1 VRTGLDRAILELR
14 QEEQSMSLPSWAALV
29 PDHGKLMHLFL
40 IREPDLGVFAHL
52 HPIRP
57 DARTFAL
64 ELPALPAGGYQLY
77 GDVTFENG
85 ISQTVNGTLTQVDAN
100 YIKVATTIAG
110 RSGEKIIFRAD
121 ITGMKTTG
129 DGAPAAK
136 APAPASGAAS
146 GSAPGAASGAAS
158 GAAPGA
164 SGAAAT
170 PASGSAAAAA
180 PGVPTKGADGFLKAP
195 KPGVFVLPL
204 EGTVGIGLRYQEMEA
219 IAKEA
224 DKYGP
229 GQIIVMLIESPGGL
243 VIEGDKIHDSLRE
256 IKKRHRV
263 VAWIREAI
271 SGAAFTALHC
281 DEIYFMRVGSL
292 GAITMFAGQTAI
304 SGAELQD
311 WLRKCTEVAEMGGRN
326 GAVVRAMIH
335 HPLLCSYDKDPVT
348 GKVTIYD
355 TLEGKYVLSDEKDNL
370 VLNASNALD
379 CGFSDGTADTPE
391 ELAQLLHLPE
401 WYEISDYGRKLHR
414 DWQAA
419 VKGCKTEVP
428 KIIARLD
435 FKNMTGAPEKVLGT
449 RISLLNELKTW
460 WDRCENVMMY
470 EIGAPPKEQLD
481 RYIRDIQKQIADI
494 KKARRDATRG

>member
-1 VRTGLDRAILELR
+1 MRLGLRWRPAL
-14 QEEQSMSLPSWAALV
+14 QALV
-29 PDHGKLMHLFL
+29 TASL
-40 IREPDLGVFAHL
+40 V
-52 HPIRP
+52 
-57 DARTFAL
+57 AL
-64 ELPALPAGGYQLY
+64 ALPGPAVVAASWQSAKEVVLRNGQTWRGELNQQVEVVYL
-77 GDVTFENG
+77 ESG
-85 ISQTVNGTLTQVDAN
+85 ISQTVTGTLTQVDRN
-100 YIKVATTIAG
+100 YIKVATMIAG
-110 RSGEKIIFRAD
+110 RAGEKIIFCAD
-121 ITGMKTTG
+121 ISGMKTTG
-129 DGAPAAK
+129 DGAPAAD
-136 APAPASGAAS
+136 APAEAPAGGA
-146 GSAPGAASGAAS
+146 PAAVG
-158 GAAPGA
+158 
-164 SGAAAT
+164 
-170 PASGSAAAAA
+170 SGSAAPAAKTA
-180 PGVPTKGADGFLKAP
+180 PTAPVKGEDGFLKAP

-204 EGTVGIGLRYQEMEA
+204 EGTVGIGLRYQEMDA

-229 GQIIVMLIESPGGL
+229 GQTIVLLIESPGGL
-243 VIEGDKIHDSLRE
+243 VVEGDKIHDSLRE

-304 SGAELQD
+304 SGPELQD

-326 GAVVRAMIH
+326 GAIVRAMIH
-335 HPLLCSYDKDPVT
+335 HPLLCSYDKDPET

-355 TLEGKYVLSDEKDNL
+355 TLQGKYVLSDEKDNL

-379 CGFSDGTADTPE
+379 CGFSDGTADTTE
-391 ELAQLLHLPE
+391 ELAQLLQLPE
-401 WYEISDYGRKLHR
+401 WYEISDYGRKLHK

-419 VKGCKTEVP
+419 VKACKTEVP

-449 RISLLNELKTW
+449 RISLLNELKSW

-481 RYIRDIQKQIADI
+481 RYIREIQKQIADI
-494 KKARRDATRG
+494 KKARRDAARG